1 MCVLCGQDF
10 VARVHWTDRHV
21 EDRARAA
28 VPGFDPVAGMAG
40 AQFVYTVPNFSNPTG
55 RLVGRRCARRRR
67 IRSTGCCPTGCASS
81 MA

>member
-28 VPGFDPVAGMAG
+28 VPGFDPVEFQGDRTEGEGCDDPGPHVAAAEGQVEG
-40 AQFVYTVPNFSNPTG
+40 IPEY
-55 RLVGRRCARRRR
+55 
-67 IRSTGCCPTGCASS
+67 STQAHDLE
-81 MA
+81 